1 MGQILNTRFS
11 ATSIVE
17 HIAKEM
23 KCSIVNNIVSSSSKL
38 DVLID
43 EAFTLS
49 RKTTMVVDIKTSVLG
64 ELPEFIFLDLVELH
78 DQTSEG
84 IVNALMSCLKNAVFT
99 EEWLKQNWV
108 SFFDQM
114 VPVLW

>member
-1 MGQILNTRFS
+1 MGQILHTRFS

-43 EAFTLS
+43 EAFTSS
-49 RKTTMVVDIKTSVLG
+49 RKTTMIVDIKTSVLG
-64 ELPEFIFLDLVELH
+64 ELPEFIFLDLELQ

-84 IVNALMSCLKNAVFT
+84 IVNALMSCLKKAGFT

-108 SFFDQM
+108 SFVDQM